1 MQILIIGRD
10 NETKKALSDRNHEVT
25 VRPNPENV
33 SSEMLDKA
41 DVVIVSRSA
50 TRSPFSIPSVV
61 ANLKS
66 RADTPLIVM
75 AEFKSVREA
84 TSETVKAVKAGAE
97 TVLAT
102 PVKPVELIQVVDGV
116 AKRTAQGSHLRF
128 GAQLVLIRKALGLSR
143 ADFAKIL
150 NCSPKSIQ
158 DWEESRST
166 PCKDLGILRELASLA
181 ERLQNQFSADEIRR
195 WINAPNRLFKM
206 KKPVDLLK
214 KGNTQAIRTVLRW
227 IETGA
232 HS

>member
-1 MQILIIGRD
+1 MEILILGKD
-10 NETKKALSDRNHEVT
+10 NKTKKALSDGNHDVT

-33 SSEMLDKA
+33 SSKMLNKA

-50 TRSPFSIPSVV
+50 ASSPSGVPRVV

-66 RADTPLIVM
+66 RADTPVIVM
-75 AEFKSVREA
+75 AEFKTVRQA
-84 TSETVKAVKAGAE
+84 TSGTAKAVKAGAE

-102 PVKPVELIQVVDGV
+102 PVKPFELIQVVDEV
-116 AKRTAQGSHLRF
+116 ATRTAQGSHLRF
-128 GAQLVLIRKALGLSR
+128 GDQLVSIRKALGLSR
-143 ADFAKIL
+143 ADFAEIL

-166 PCKDLGILRELASLA
+166 PRKDLGILRELASLA
-181 ERLQNQFSADEIRR
+181 ERLQNQFSSDEVRR
-195 WINAPNRLFKM
+195 WINAPNRLFRM

-214 KGNTQAIRTVLRW
+214 KGNTQAIRTALEW